1 MVVGAVA
8 DLWTVYSSRN
18 SGNSLYC
25 ITREMEKEMKTRKE
39 ASRGKTVKLHRY
51 WKGIAAMIVDPHARG
66 QYIRMM
72 VDATQ
77 SEIEHKNKKRKE
89 KEKSHDE

>member
-1 MVVGAVA
+1 
-8 DLWTVYSSRN
+8 
-18 SGNSLYC
+18 
-25 ITREMEKEMKTRKE
+25 MKTRKE
-39 ASRGKTVKLHRY
+39 ASRGKAVKLHRY
-51 WKGIAAMIVDPHARG
+51 WKGIAARIVDPHARG

-72 VDATQ
+72 IDATQ

>member
-1 MVVGAVA
+1 
-8 DLWTVYSSRN
+8 
-18 SGNSLYC
+18 
-25 ITREMEKEMKTRKE
+25 
-39 ASRGKTVKLHRY
+39 
-51 WKGIAAMIVDPHARG
+51 MIVDPHARG